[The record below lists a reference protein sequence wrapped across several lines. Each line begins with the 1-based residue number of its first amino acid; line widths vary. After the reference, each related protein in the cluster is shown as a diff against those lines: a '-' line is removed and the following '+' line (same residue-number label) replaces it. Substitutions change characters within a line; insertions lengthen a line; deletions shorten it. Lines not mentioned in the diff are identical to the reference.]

1 MINKKGGNLMSNL
14 TTNALKKTFEEM
26 LEKQSLS
33 KITIQQLVDKCGVG
47 RNTFYYHYQDIYMLL
62 EDLLEDKKSILIEQ
76 IKNYETDEVFLM
88 VFEYFIK
95 YQNVIYHIQNS
106 IDTRIIE
113 KYLNEIFKMISYQ
126 YIEKNMENITID
138 NNELKFV
145 IDFVSYAFTGMVIN
159 WFTNDFSEEVLKDN
173 FDNIKKY
180 LNGDTLKKFL
190 YK

>member
-1 MINKKGGNLMSNL
+1 MSNL
-14 TTNALKKTFEEM
+14 TINALKQTLAKM
-26 LEKQSLS
+26 LESQSLS

-62 EDLLEDKKSILIEQ
+62 EDLLEDQKKILIEQ
-76 IKNYETDEVFLM
+76 MKQYDTDEIFIRI
-88 VFEYFIK
+88 FEYILK
-95 YQNVIYHIQNS
+95 NQNIIYHIQNS

-113 KYLNEIFKMISYQ
+113 KYLNDIFEWICYQ
-126 YIEKNMENITID
+126 YIDHNMKDITID
-138 NNELKFV
+138 DNELKFV
-145 IDFVSYAFTGMVIN
+145 VNFVSYAFTGMVIN

-180 LNGDTLKKFL
+180 LNGNTLQLLL

>member
-1 MINKKGGNLMSNL
+1 MSNL
-14 TTNALKKTFEEM
+14 TTSALKQTLAKM
-26 LEKQSLS
+26 LESQSLS

-62 EDLLEDKKSILIEQ
+62 EDLLEDQKKIMIKQ
-76 IKNYETDEVFLM
+76 IKNYETDQVFLK
-88 VFEYFIK
+88 VFDYFIK
-95 YQNVIYHIQNS
+95 NQNIIFHIQNS

-113 KYLNEIFKMISYQ
+113 KYLNDIFEMICYQ
-126 YIEKNMENITID
+126 YVEKNMKDLTID

-145 IDFVSYAFTGMVIN
+145 VDFTSYAFTGMIIN

-180 LNGDTLKKFL
+180 LNADTLKKFL

>member
-1 MINKKGGNLMSNL
+1 MSNL
-14 TTNALKKTFEEM
+14 TTIALKQTLAKM
-26 LEKQSLS
+26 LESQSLS

-62 EDLLEDKKSILIEQ
+62 EDLLEDQKKMMIKQ
-76 IKNYETDEVFLM
+76 IKNYETDQVFLK

-95 YQNVIYHIQNS
+95 NQNIIFHIQNS

-113 KYLNEIFKMISYQ
+113 KYLKDIFEMICYQ
-126 YIEKNMENITID
+126 YVEKNMKDLTID

-145 IDFVSYAFTGMVIN
+145 VDFTSYAFTGMIIN

-180 LNGDTLKKFL
+180 LNVDTLKKFL

>member
-1 MINKKGGNLMSNL
+1 MSNL

-26 LEKQSLS
+26 LERQSLS

-95 YQNVIYHIQNS
+95 YQNIIYHIQDS